1 MGPALFLLLN
11 STSSTETRPQCD
23 GNTPQRD
30 ITTLSTLGPPPDI
43 KGRALGHAYGLACLF
58 AVISERPLHV
68 SYNHCAKIFETAVGM
83 LKKAADHDL
92 GVAAAEIDVGWTC
105 ISTLM
110 ILDPDFVRAHLP
122 QLLGLLRNAL
132 PKPTSK
138 VATSRTWGTPGE

>member
-1 MGPALFLLLN
+1 MGPALFFLLN

-30 ITTLSTLGPPPDI
+30 ITTLSTLGPPTDI
-43 KGRALGHAYGLACLF
+43 QGRALGHAYGLACLF
-58 AVISERPLHV
+58 AVISEWPLYV
-68 SYNHCAKIFETAVGM
+68 SYNCCAKIFETAIGM

-110 ILDPDFVRAHLP
+110 ILGPDFVRAHLP

-132 PKPTSK
+132 SKPTSK
-138 VATSRTWGTPGE
+138 VTMSRTWGTPGE